1 MQVMSD
7 FCLYVLRLCEM
18 QRKQRQILK
27 LAPKLVCENHIM
39 TKCLNLKRRE
49 SNQGLWPPLS
59 LWEYLEWSIIW
70 IKPQKN
76 DPDRRN
82 NSQWKKPGEQCLK
95 DEKRQGRFS
104 EWGVLLRKE
113 QLELRRLAKAKAPKF
128 WQRESSHQGL
138 AVGRLDSCM
147 GGFRKPWNEI
157 KIGRGNGAVNRP
169 LLRPKAWEYIIQ
181 KTSSAVRT
189 SRVSLFHNPLKTG
202 IFSSEEVIGH
212 PPLPPSWPPTVPLT
226 VIPVNCWI

>member
-147 GGFRKPWNEI
+147 GG
-157 KIGRGNGAVNRP
+157 
-169 LLRPKAWEYIIQ
+169 LQ
-181 KTSSAVRT
+181 KTM
-189 SRVSLFHNPLKTG
+189 
-202 IFSSEEVIGH
+202 E
-212 PPLPPSWPPTVPLT
+212 WD
-226 VIPVNCWI
+226 